1 VSRYQAV
8 EDHVWAEVYAQTF
21 ARLLP
26 DMGGE
31 EAAFAAA
38 QEADDAV
45 YRMRRPAHFGH
56 SD

>member
-1 VSRYQAV
+1 MSRYQAV